1 MNNYDF
7 RDLDPESEIGI
18 KKFLE
23 HQKMFL
29 EENCYFAESNNV
41 CQRVAV
47 FGKVYRTVWLTVLN
61 NRKWSDEELFLGF
74 IDFFMDY
81 AMNDKEILDFIDKE
95 KWFLS
100 ERLKQDVFYDFNTMK
115 VVGEDLSDFIIRRYF
130 ATA

>member
-7 RDLDPESEIGI
+7 IDLDPESEIGI

-29 EENCYFAESNNV
+29 EENCYFAENSNIYE
-41 CQRVAV
+41 RIAL
-47 FGKVYRTVWLTVLN
+47 FGKVYRTVWLIVLN
-61 NRKWSDEELFLGF
+61 NRKWSDESLFLGF
-74 IDFFMDY
+74 VDFFMFY
-81 AMNDKEILDFIDKE
+81 VMNDKEITDFIDKD

-100 ERLKQDVFYDFNTMK
+100 EKLHQDVFYDFKNMK
-115 VVGEDLSDFIIRRYF
+115 KIGEDLEKYVVDKYF